1 MDYENQEIDL
11 KMIVQAINGLY
22 ENQKVIN
29 EKLNAILMLHDELN
43 KKIAQAQEI
52 ESQLYNLSMNLNKL
66 DFLKNKMSD
75 IEITLQNTSSDHDN
89 ISNSITEVMN
99 HIDSLSRS
107 FQQWKFYSE
116 I

>member
-1 MDYENQEIDL
+1 MNYENQEINL
-11 KMIVQAINGLY
+11 KMIIQAINGLY

-29 EKLNAILMLHDELN
+29 EKLNAVLMVQDELN
-43 KKIAQAQEI
+43 KKITQTQDI
-52 ESQLYNLSMNLNKL
+52 ESQLYNLSINLNKL

-75 IEITLQNTSSDHDN
+75 IEISLQNTSSDHDN
-89 ISNSITEVMN
+89 ISNSITDVMN

-107 FQQWKFYSE
+107 FQQWKVYSE

>member
-52 ESQLYNLSMNLNKL
+52 ESQLYNLSINLNKL